1 MGAMNSVQN
10 LQGDIPF
17 IIQEEMPNI
26 AAAFMDN
33 VNVRG
38 PPTCYETDSSGWYVS
53 TAFTFTDSSPQSA
66 PVPCT
71 LGLDSQPFE
80 VIPKNTGIHWF
91 AWEHLNDIN
100 CVLQHVKKAGG
111 TVLGWKMDIC
121 ILEVVAVGHC
131 CTHEGCYPK
140 DLRVQKIMDWLDWL
154 DCNTLTD
161 V

>member
-1 MGAMNSVQN
+1 MGPTNSVQI
-10 LQGDIPF
+10 LQGDISF
-17 IIQEEMPNI
+17 IIQKEMPNI

-100 CVLQHVKKAGG
+100 CVLQHVKEAGG
-111 TVLGWKMDIC
+111 TFSGWKMDIC

-131 CTHEGCYPK
+131 CTYERCYPK
-140 DLRVQKIMDWLDWL
+140 DHKVHKIMDWL
-154 DCNTLTD
+154 DCNTLTK

>member
-1 MGAMNSVQN
+1 MGPTNSVRI
-10 LQGDIPF
+10 LQGDIFF
-17 IIQEEMPNI
+17 IIQAEIPNI

-38 PPTCYETDSSGWYVS
+38 PLTCYETNSSGWYVS
-53 TAFTFTDSSPQSA
+53 TAFADPAPQSA

-71 LGLDSQPFE
+71 IGLNSQHFE
-80 VIPKNTGIHWF
+80 VIPKDSGICWF

-100 CVLQHVKKAGG
+100 CVLQHVKEAGG
-111 TVLGWKMDIC
+111 TFSGWKMDIC

-131 CTHEGCYPK
+131 CTYEGCYPK
-140 DLRVQKIMDWLDWL
+140 DHRVQKIMDWL